1 MQEAYASAPPRE
13 RVRFVMESP
22 EMHAS
27 DPVQQYVQQE
37 VDRPTKAWAQEV
49 INNTRESEF
58 VKLRTPEFVL
68 LPDQNNSRRT
78 SALRHRAHDAPPAPR
93 YARAMQHR
101 APHPHHA
108 ARRFNWLSIVTDPGI
123 RSIRDLRAEHL
134 PILEGM
140 YTQCVRAI
148 QAEYRV
154 GIEDIMVFAN
164 YPPSVYKLH
173 FHFCAPF
180 FQPAAYDAFRMH
192 SLSSIINNLRLHSGY
207 YAESTFQIPVHSNSE
222 LYRAISASIRGGA
235 ARAEN
240 DSSTDEYSDDDPTI
254 PFETPE

>member
-1 MQEAYASAPPRE
+1 MQDAYASPPPRE
-13 RVRFVMESP
+13 RVRFALESP

-58 VKLRTPEFVL
+58 VKLRTPDFVL
-68 LPDQNNSRRT
+68 LPDQNNSRRN
-78 SALRHRAHDAPPAPR
+78 SAPRHRCCHDALPPPR
-93 YARAMQHR
+93 YPSRAIHR
-101 APHPHHA
+101 PLTPHHA
-108 ARRFNWLSIVTDPGI
+108 ARRFNWLSIVTDPAI

-134 PILEGM
+134 PMLEGM
-140 YTQCVRAI
+140 YTQCVQAI

-192 SLSSIINNLRLHSGY
+192 SLSSIINNLRLRGGY

-222 LYRAISASIRGGA
+222 LYRAIAASLRGEPA
-235 ARAEN
+235 KAEN
-240 DSSTDEYSDDDPTI
+240 SSSTDEYSDDEPI